1 MANEQALSAPIDV
14 AAKVIAT
21 TAPPAPQATDVD
33 ALLRG
38 LRRAGLVTLGV
49 WVTGFVLWSV
59 FAPISG
65 AVVGAGLVK
74 VEANRMTVSH
84 RDGGIVARVL
94 VREGQTV
101 KQGET
106 LVVLEDERLD
116 ASVDL
121 QEVQLAS
128 EQLRRSRLEAEAA
141 LQKAWTPP
149 KLAAAI
155 AGTPRVREAL
165 QRERSAFDA
174 RRRTLAGQMDSF
186 RSQVADTDA
195 EMRARDADARASV
208 DALKLLRE
216 ELASNE
222 ALLKENF
229 VNKARVLTIQRGVA
243 EYESRVQAV
252 EAERLKARAKRT
264 ELEGRIASLQ
274 DAYVQQATEE
284 LRDATA
290 RVVDLEERLRANR
303 DTAGRQ
309 AIVAPVAGRLVDLK
323 VNTPGSAIGPR
334 EPVVDIVPS
343 DVPLVVEAKVAA
355 EAVTDVRPGLE
366 AEVKLLGARQRN
378 NALLL
383 GSVVRVSADALT
395 DARTG
400 APYFAVQIEVPAE
413 ALVRAHLPALL
424 PGMAT
429 EVYIKTTERSALQFL
444 MDPLTTAM
452 RRSFREH

>member
-1 MANEQALSAPIDV
+1 MAVDKSLSAPIEV
-14 AAKVIAT
+14 SARLV
-21 TAPPAPQATDVD
+21 PSMPAPQAPDVD
-33 ALLRG
+33 GLLRG
-38 LRRAGLVTLGV
+38 LRRAGLVAVGV
-49 WVTGFVLWSV
+49 WLVGFIAWAVL
-59 FAPISG
+59 APISG
-65 AVVGAGLVK
+65 AVVGGGLVK

-84 RDGGIVARVL
+84 RDGGIVAKVA
-94 VREGQTV
+94 VREGQVV
-101 KQGET
+101 KKGET
-106 LVVLEDERLD
+106 LLVLEDERLD

-121 QEVQLAS
+121 QVTQLVT

-141 LQKAWTPP
+141 QQKAWTPP
-149 KLAAAI
+149 PLSPAV

-174 RRRTLAGQMDSF
+174 RRRTLQGQIESF
-186 RSQVADTDA
+186 RSQIADTEA
-195 EMRARDADARASV
+195 EMRARDADARASA

-229 VNKARVLTIQRGVA
+229 VNKARVLTIQRGVS

-252 EAERLKARAKRT
+252 EAERLKARARRT
-264 ELEGRIASLQ
+264 ELEGRIASVQ

-284 LRDATA
+284 LREATA
-290 RVVDLEERLRANR
+290 KVVDLEERLRANR

-309 AIVAPVAGRLVDLK
+309 SILAPTSGRIVDLK

-334 EPVVDIVPS
+334 EPLMDIVPS

-355 EAVTDVRPGLE
+355 EAITDVRAGLD

-378 NALLL
+378 SALLM
-383 GSVVRVSADALT
+383 GKVVRVSADALT
-395 DARTG
+395 DARSG
-400 APYFAVQIEVPAE
+400 APYFAVQVEVPAE
-413 ALVRAHLPALL
+413 ALKKAHLPELL

-429 EVYIKTTERSALQFL
+429 EVYIKTTERTALQFL